1 MEIQILTAKSSKFI
15 VNVSVKPATT
25 IREIKEELYKLRKA
39 PYIHRQSLRLNPKG
53 KALSDSD
60 TLQSLSI
67 SDGGKLY
74 YKDLGPQ
81 ISWKTVF
88 LVEYAGPLFL
98 YIWIYQRPWIFYG
111 DAGASKIHNVVH
123 TAAVCWGVHYA
134 KRLLETLFVHRFSH
148 ATMPLRN
155 LFKNCSYYWLFAMYV
170 AYHVNHPLYTAPSQC
185 QYLVGLA
192 TFALCEV
199 GNLSIHIA
207 LRNLRPPGSTVRK
220 IPVPTSNPFTA
231 LFNLVSCPNYTYEVG
246 SWIGF
251 TIMTS
256 CLPAGLFTFAGA
268 YQMTIWA
275 LGKHKAYKKE
285 FSQYPKCRK
294 AIVPF
299 VL

>member
-1 MEIQILTAKSSKFI
+1 MEIQILTAKSSKYI
-15 VNVSVKPATT
+15 ANLTVKPTTT
-25 IREIKEELYKLRKA
+25 IKEIKEELYKSTKA
-39 PYIHRQSLRLNPKG
+39 PYVHRQSLRLSPKG
-53 KALSDSD
+53 RALSDSD

-67 SDGGKLY
+67 TDGKLY

-98 YIWIYQRPWIFYG
+98 YLWIYQRPWIFYG
-111 DAGASKIHNVVH
+111 DAGTSKIHNVVH
-123 TAAVCWGVHYA
+123 TAAICWTVHYA

-170 AYHVNHPLYTAPSQC
+170 AYHVNHPLYTSPSQC
-185 QYLVGLA
+185 QYLLGLGI
-192 TFALCEV
+192 FALCEL
-199 GNLSIHIA
+199 GNLSIHLA

-220 IPVPTSNPFTA
+220 IPVPTSNPLTL
-231 LFNLVSCPNYTYEVG
+231 LFNLVSCPNYTYEIG

-256 CLPAGLFTFAGA
+256 CLPAGIFMLAGA
-268 YQMTIWA
+268 YQMTVWA

-285 FSQYPKCRK
+285 FPQYPKCRK
-294 AIVPF
+294 AIIPF